1 MAEEFRQLTAAD
13 GVAYGNLVVN
23 GYAANDQY
31 GFAFAARHLT
41 LDEAIDWVKSNPVY
55 GLFVDG
61 ELVSSITLR
70 MPWGPNPGPRPVP
83 HIGHFVTN
91 AAYQGKGYARRML
104 NYVETAILRDQLR
117 SPIVTLGTADVHP
130 WLCRMYEH
138 FGFKEFGRKKWK
150 ERRIPPSISKRLL
163 SRSAVT
169 RPGSQERIG

>member
-83 HIGHFVTN
+83 
-91 AAYQGKGYARRML
+91 QP
-104 NYVETAILRDQLR
+104 R
-117 SPIVTLGTADVHP
+117 S
-130 WLCRMYEH
+130 
-138 FGFKEFGRKKWK
+138 
-150 ERRIPPSISKRLL
+150 
-163 SRSAVT
+163 
-169 RPGSQERIG
+169 

>member
-138 FGFKEFGRKKWK
+138 FGFKEFGRKKMEGK
-150 ERRIPPSISKRLL
+150 TYTTVYFEKAIK
-163 SRSAVT
+163 
-169 RPGSQERIG
+169 